1 MDKPT
6 TEKSK
11 QLQTY
16 VPCPASPQ
24 SLFMGRSLF
33 FWCVFFFSRFLVTI
47 PVLWSHPRMVLW
59 ACMDVTLLPVELE
72 TGEKAD
78 KNDPFQC
85 FRRDV
90 WTVTG

>member
-1 MDKPT
+1 M
-6 TEKSK
+6 
-11 QLQTY
+11 
-16 VPCPASPQ
+16 SPVQ
-24 SLFMGRSLF
+24 RLLSPSSWVGACF
-33 FWCVFFFSRFLVTI
+33 FGVFFFFSRFLVTI